1 VEGGQGQDGQCVAQE
16 GGGEDLCF
24 GCGWRAAVA
33 ATKRGFVD
41 GGGRGYGEGS
51 PPKQS
56 RRSVGFVVST
66 VELIDGVEV
75 IDGVA
80 FDESEM
86 LHL

>member
-1 VEGGQGQDGQCVAQE
+1 MEGGQGKDGQCVAQE
-16 GGGEDLCF
+16 GGGEDCF
-24 GCGWRAAVA
+24 ERGWRAAAA
-33 ATKRGFVD
+33 ATKRGLVD

-80 FDESEM
+80 FDESDL